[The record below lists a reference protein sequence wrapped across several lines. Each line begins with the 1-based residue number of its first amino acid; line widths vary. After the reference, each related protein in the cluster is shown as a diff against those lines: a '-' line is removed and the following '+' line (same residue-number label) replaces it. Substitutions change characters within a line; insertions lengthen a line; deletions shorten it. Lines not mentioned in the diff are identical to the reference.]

1 MPGCIKATGPHV
13 VRASISHCDQDS
25 QTYLTQLLQPTTCRE
40 KDAQRLHSFRSS
52 ASQIPTNR
60 SLSKTPHQMS
70 LKSSPTMSV
79 DGRQVAPI
87 TTDTVPFDPITLVFK
102 DLR

>member
-1 MPGCIKATGPHV
+1 MEATGPHV
-13 VRASISHCDQDS
+13 ARASISHCDQDS
-25 QTYLTQLLQPTTCRE
+25 STYLTQPLQSTTCRE
-40 KDAQRLHSFRSS
+40 KDAQRLQSFRSMT
-52 ASQIPTNR
+52 SQFTTHR

-70 LKSSPTMSV
+70 LVSSPTMGV

-87 TTDTVPFDPITLVFK
+87 TTNTIPFDPITLVFK